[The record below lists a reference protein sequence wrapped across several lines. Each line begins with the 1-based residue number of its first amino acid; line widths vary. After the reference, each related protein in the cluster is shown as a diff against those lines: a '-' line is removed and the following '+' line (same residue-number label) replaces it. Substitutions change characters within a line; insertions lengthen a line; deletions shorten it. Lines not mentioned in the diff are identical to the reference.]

1 MGWKEKVNNALE
13 LLNERSISYVGRRE
27 CSLFNPLN
35 WFERIANDV
44 GGIWKSEGCLMLNL
58 SEYASQIGD
67 NRAFVE
73 IGGSV
78 ASVAGKMGATSLLQF
93 VNMVKESEIDWK
105 ELTFD
110 GIISALETNYFTEEE
125 LLEIWK
131 KATSYFR
138 LDEHAGQYDNQNTR
152 RKIYCAD
159 IHKAISLC
167 AKRLKYKDFENKM
180 SIVAPLEYAQER
192 LEQSEHSCIIPSRW
206 YESEYN
212 AYMDEFISKTK
223 KMTLSE
229 MFDYIEVQFGKGNFY
244 WDYIKYF
251 IQRAQSK
258 NSQCITDYKLR
269 IMKILEKREINNL
282 EYDGCNRLYTVLF
295 PYLNDGEVINVLK
308 QVIDTYYHQK
318 SKGWISTEY
327 GLMNDLDNFTFALFS
342 RFPVEDNIWGLHE
355 ILKMHCLWL
364 NGTENLK
371 VKEIY
376 HLEEVSM
383 VENWCEFFNQLE
395 RCVSFST
402 LFGA

>member
-1 MGWKEKVNNALE
+1 ML
-13 LLNERSISYVGRRE
+13 
-27 CSLFNPLN
+27 
-35 WFERIANDV
+35 
-44 GGIWKSEGCLMLNL
+44 LNL
-58 SEYASQIGD
+58 SEYASKIGD

-78 ASVAGKMGATSLLQF
+78 ASVAGKMGVNSLLQF
-93 VNMVKESEIDWK
+93 VNMVKDSEIEWK

-138 LDEHAGQYDNQNTR
+138 LDEHAGQYDNQNTG

-167 AKRLKYKDFENKM
+167 AKRLKYEDCESKM

-192 LEQSEHSCIIPSRW
+192 LERSEHSCIIPSRW

-223 KMTLSE
+223 KMTFDE
-229 MFDYIEVQFGKGNFY
+229 IFDYIEVQFDKGDFY

-251 IQRAQSK
+251 IQRVQSK
-258 NSQCITDYKLR
+258 NSQCITEYRLR
-269 IMKILEKREINNL
+269 IMKMLEKREINNL
-282 EYDGCNRLYTVLF
+282 EYDGCNRLYAVLF

-318 SKGWISTEY
+318 SKGWASTEY

-342 RFPVEDNIWGLHE
+342 RFSVEDNIWGLHE

-364 NGTENLK
+364 SGTENLE

-376 HLEEVSM
+376 HLEEVCK
-383 VENWCEFFNQLE
+383 VDNWCEFFNQLE
-395 RCVSFST
+395 KMVCEI
-402 LFGA
+402 